1 MPSETSKHH
10 GVAQSG
16 HLVRL
21 DYDLWAEGG
30 GRTDLIDTTHEE
42 VAQGANLPASP
53 GAQWGPRPHLVGGDY
68 FPTGIEAALVGLKVG
83 DEVEKEFA
91 PAEAFGERDPNL
103 IELFSMHEVSRLP
116 EMRREDAHLD
126 LGTVLTI
133 EGRRGRVVTLTQARV
148 RVDFNP
154 AFAGRKVRGKFRVTE
169 VISEPVDQVRAIVEL
184 QYGRAAEFHIG
195 IHEKVVTLT
204 VPDRSKF
211 DISWMAAKPRV
222 IDRIRSQVAPHSIK
236 VVEEYIT
243 PVPEKEEKPAK
254 GEKGEKSVKAEKGE
268 KAEAAEKAPTEPAPE
283 TPAEHHKG
291 ADHEKNV
298 DHGKSAE
305 HHKTPRDE
313 KAVGHEKSADH
324 FKNPGPQ

>member
-10 GVAQSG
+10 GGAQTG

-42 VAQGANLPASP
+42 IAQAANVPPSAGTTWGA
-53 GAQWGPRPHLVGGDY
+53 RPHLIGGDY
-68 FPTGIEAALVGLKVG
+68 FPAGIESALVGLKVG
-83 DEVEKEFA
+83 EEIEKEFA
-91 PAEAFGERDPNL
+91 PADAFGERDPNL

-154 AFAGRKVRGKFRVTE
+154 PFSGRKVRGKFKVTE
-169 VISEPVDQVRAIVEL
+169 LIADPVDQVRAIVEL
-184 QYGRAAEFHIG
+184 QYGRAAEFHIA
-195 IHEKVVTLT
+195 IHEKTVTLT

-211 DISWMAAKPRV
+211 DISWMASKPRV
-222 IDRIRSQVAPHSIK
+222 IDRIRAQIAPHVIK
-236 VVEEYIT
+236 VVEEYVT
-243 PVPEKEEKPAK
+243 PTP
-254 GEKGEKSVKAEKGE
+254 EKGE
-268 KAEAAEKAPTEPAPE
+268 KAVAAEKSDTPAAEKASEPTKPTEHAKSS
-283 TPAEHHKG
+283 EHAKV
-291 ADHEKNV
+291 A

-305 HHKTPRDE
+305 HHKTPKDE

-324 FKNPGPQ
+324 FRNPGPQ

>member
-42 VAQGANLPASP
+42 VAQTAKVPATP
-53 GAQWGPRPHLVGGDY
+53 GTQWGPRPHLIGGEY
-68 FPTGIEAALVGLKVG
+68 FPTGIETALVGLKLG
-83 DEVEKEFA
+83 EEVEKEFA
-91 PAEAFGERDPNL
+91 PADAFGERDPNL

-126 LGTVLTI
+126 IGTVLTI

-169 VISEPVDQVRAIVEL
+169 LITEPVDQVRAIVDL
-184 QYGRAAEFHIG
+184 QYGRAAEFQIA

-204 VPDRSKF
+204 VPERSKF
-211 DISWMAAKPRV
+211 DISWMASKPRV
-222 IDRIRSQVAPHSIK
+222 IDRIRAQLAPHSIK
-236 VVEEYIT
+236 VVEEYVT
-243 PVPEKEEKPAK
+243 PTPE
-254 GEKGEKSVKAEKGE
+254 KAEKSE
-268 KAEAAEKAPTEPAPE
+268 KSETTVPAEKAPVEAGAE
-283 TPAEHHKG
+283 TTAEHHKG
-291 ADHEKNV
+291 GDHEKSV
-298 DHGKSAE
+298 DHGKSTE

-324 FKNPGPQ
+324 FKTPGPQ

>member
-42 VAQGANLPASP
+42 TAQTAHVPSTP
-53 GAQWGPRPHLVGGDY
+53 GTPWGPRPHLIGGDY
-68 FPTGIEAALVGLKVG
+68 FPTGIENALVGLKLE

-91 PAEAFGERDPNL
+91 PADAFGERDPNL

-116 EMRREDAHLD
+116 EMRKEDAHLD

-154 AFAGRKVRGKFRVTE
+154 AFAGRKVRGKFKITE
-169 VISEPVDQVRAIVEL
+169 LISEPVDQVRAIVEL

-211 DISWMAAKPRV
+211 DISWMAAKPRI
-222 IDRIRSQVAPHSIK
+222 IDRIRSQIAPHSIK
-236 VVEEYIT
+236 VVEEYVT
-243 PVPEKEEKPAK
+243 PVPEK
-254 GEKGEKSVKAEKGE
+254 SEKGE
-268 KAEAAEKAPTEPAPE
+268 KAEKTDTEIAPE
-283 TPAEHHKG
+283 KISEHSKG
-291 ADHEKNV
+291 GDHQKVV

-313 KAVGHEKSADH
+313 KAVGHEKSSDH
-324 FKNPGPQ
+324 FKTPGPQ